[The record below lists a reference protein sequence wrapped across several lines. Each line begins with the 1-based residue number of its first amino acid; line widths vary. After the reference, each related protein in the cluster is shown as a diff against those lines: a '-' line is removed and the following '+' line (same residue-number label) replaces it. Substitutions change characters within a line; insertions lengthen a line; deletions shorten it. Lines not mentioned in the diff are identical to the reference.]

1 MSVLA
6 ARTQTWAKLDSEAT
20 FPATYKPGGDARPD
34 LMREYTIKAAKQND
48 IS

>member
-20 FPATYKPGGDARPD
+20 FPATYKPGDARPD
-34 LMREYTIKAAKQND
+34 LTREYTIKAAKEND